1 MTRLRTSAANLRL
14 LASVY
19 ESASHL
25 GMTEHEIDAWTTATL
40 RVLDAADALER
51 AADEAEGVWR
61 LPLRRSA

>member
-19 ESASHL
+19 EGNATYADSTDEADGWNDACLHL
-25 GMTEHEIDAWTTATL
+25 INAIE
-40 RVLDAADALER
+40 ALER

-61 LPLRRSA
+61 LPLRKSA